1 MIRLIAGLGNPGPR
15 YEKTRHNLGFMAVD
29 RLLELSPPKRE
40 DFLHNAMLFETE
52 KFGLICKPMTYM
64 NNSGKPLL
72 VLSREFELQPE
83 EILVL
88 YDDFALQL
96 GLIRIR
102 MRGSSGGHNGLQ
114 SIIDHLGTTKV
125 PRIRMGIQTEEME
138 SWSDFVLEN
147 FRTKEKKVVAEMIDL
162 CSDAVEVILEHGI
175 ATAMNRFNKKQ
186 KLDSEDD

>member
-72 VLSREFELQPE
+72 ALSREFELQPE

-96 GLIRIR
+96 G
-102 MRGSSGGHNGLQ
+102 
-114 SIIDHLGTTKV
+114 IDSN
-125 PRIRMGIQTEEME
+125 P
-138 SWSDFVLEN
+138 
-147 FRTKEKKVVAEMIDL
+147 
-162 CSDAVEVILEHGI
+162 DAG
-175 ATAMNRFNKKQ
+175 
-186 KLDSEDD
+186 